1 MRVFEIVLRR
11 AGADAV
17 RHGHPWV
24 WRGAL
29 ARTPEGAGEAGAEVQ
44 LVDERGE
51 ALGRALWDPTSPIA
65 ARVWTIGRAPIDDA
79 AIEGRIQRAL
89 AVRAWSFDDRT
100 TAYRLVHGEGD
111 RMPGF
116 VVDRYGHVGVL
127 RVDGDAAT
135 RHAARIARLL
145 RAPLEAIGVTTLV
158 ERGAGRSE
166 GGGGGESDKRRERT
180 VHFGAP
186 PPDTLTVQ
194 EHGVPFVVDLLR
206 GQKTGAFLDQRESRR
221 RVGELVQ
228 KTKAPR
234 VLNLFSYAG
243 GFSLHAGLAGAK
255 TTSVDIAAAAH
266 ATAQASFTAAGL
278 DPRKH
283 EFVSADAFAFLEEAK
298 KKQRTWELIISDPP
312 SFAPNEKSVP
322 RALAAYR
329 KLHRAC
335 AEVLAP
341 GGVFC
346 ASSCSSHVDASSFA
360 TTLDD
365 ASLGRADLRL
375 TELHGPPSDHPT
387 LPAWTEGRY
396 LKFAVLA

>member
-1 MRVFEIVLRR
+1 MRVSEIVLRR

-24 WRGAL
+24 WRSAL
-29 ARTPEGAGEAGAEVQ
+29 ARGADEAGEAGAEVQ

-51 ALGRALWDPTSPIA
+51 ALGRALWDPASPIA
-65 ARVWTIGRAPIDDA
+65 ARVWTLGRAPIDDA
-79 AIEGRIQRAL
+79 SLTWRIERAL
-89 AVRAWSFDDRT
+89 AVRAWTFDERT
-100 TAYRLVHGEGD
+100 SAYRLVHGEGD

-116 VVDRYGHVGVL
+116 VVDRYGPVAVL
-127 RVDGDAAT
+127 RVDGEAAAH
-135 RHAARIARLL
+135 HAARIARLL
-145 RAPLEAIGVTTLV
+145 RAPLEALGVHTLV
-158 ERGAGRSE
+158 ERAAGRPE
-166 GGGGGESDKRRERT
+166 AAAERGEKARGRT
-180 VHFGAP
+180 VHFGDP
-186 PPDTLTVQ
+186 PPDTVTVR

-221 RVGELVQ
+221 RVGELTRQ
-228 KTKAPR
+228 LRAER

-243 GFSLHAGLAGAK
+243 GFSLHAALAGAK
-255 TTSVDIAAAAH
+255 TTSVDIATQAH
-266 ATAQASFTAAGL
+266 ATAQASFTAAGV

-283 EFVSADAFAFLEEAK
+283 EFATADAFAFLEDAK
-298 KKQRTWELIISDPP
+298 RKKRTWELVISDPP

-322 RALAAYR
+322 RALSAYR

-341 GGVFC
+341 GGVLC

-365 ASLGRADLRL
+365 ASLGRADLRM

>member
-1 MRVFEIVLRR
+1 MRIPEIVLRR

-29 ARTPEGAGEAGAEVQ
+29 ARGADDAGPVGAEVQ
-44 LVDERGE
+44 LVDEKGE
-51 ALGRALWDPTSPIA
+51 ALGRGIWDPGSPIA
-65 ARVWTIGRAPIDDA
+65 VRVWTTGRAPIDDA
-79 AIEGRIQRAL
+79 SIEGRVARAL
-89 AVRAWSFDDRT
+89 ALRAWTFDDST

-111 RMPGF
+111 RMPGV
-116 VVDRYGHVGVL
+116 VVDRYGHVAVL
-127 RVDGDAAT
+127 RLDGDAAIV
-135 RHAARIARLL
+135 HGARIARLL
-145 RAPLEAIGVTTLV
+145 RAPLEALGVKTLV
-158 ERGAGRSE
+158 ERSGARA
-166 GGGGGESDKRRERT
+166 SDADKDTKDKGRERT
-180 VHFGAP
+180 VRFGDA
-186 PPDTLTVQ
+186 PPDTLTVR

-221 RVGELVQ
+221 RVGEL
-228 KTKAPR
+228 TMSRKAAR

-243 GFSLHAGLAGAK
+243 GFSLHAALAGAK
-255 TTSVDIAAAAH
+255 TTSVDIAAQAH
-266 ATAQASFTAAGL
+266 ATAQASFSAAGV
-278 DPRKH
+278 DPRAH
-283 EFVSADAFAFLEEAK
+283 EFASADAFAFLEEAK
-298 KKQRTWELIISDPP
+298 RRGRTWEIVISDPP

-322 RALAAYR
+322 RALSAYR

-346 ASSCSSHVDASSFA
+346 ASSCSSHVDAQAFA

-365 ASLGRADLRL
+365 ASLGRSDLRL
-375 TELHGPPSDHPT
+375 VELHGPPSDHPT

-396 LKFAVLA
+396 LKFVVLA

>member
-1 MRVFEIVLRR
+1 VRVSEIVLRR

-29 ARTPEGAGEAGAEVQ
+29 VREADGGLEAGAEVQ
-44 LVDERGE
+44 LVDERGD
-51 ALGRALWDPTSPIA
+51 ALGRALWDPASPIV
-65 ARVWTIGRAPIDDA
+65 ARVWTTGRTPIDDA
-79 AIEGRIQRAL
+79 SIGVRIGRAL
-89 AVRAWSFDDRT
+89 ALRAWTFDHAT
-100 TAYRLVHGEGD
+100 TAYRLIHGEGD

-116 VVDRYGHVGVL
+116 VVDRYAHVAVL
-127 RVDGDAAT
+127 RVDGGAASH
-135 RHAARIARLL
+135 HAARVARLL
-145 RAPLEAIGVTTLV
+145 RAPLEAIGVSTLT
-158 ERGAGRSE
+158 ERVAGRGE
-166 GGGGGESDKRRERT
+166 GSGDKARERT
-180 VHFGAP
+180 VHFGEA
-186 PPDTLTVQ
+186 PPDTLTVK

-221 RVGELVQ
+221 RVGELVGR
-228 KTKAPR
+228 TKAAR

-243 GFSLHAGLAGAK
+243 GFSLHAALAGAK
-255 TTSVDIAAAAH
+255 TTSVDIATQAH

-283 EFVSADAFAFLEEAK
+283 EFAAADAFAFLEEAK
-298 KKQRTWELIISDPP
+298 KKQRTWDLVISDPP

-335 AEVLAP
+335 ADVLAP

-346 ASSCSSHVDASSFA
+346 ASSCSSHVDAQSFA

-365 ASLGRADLRL
+365 ASLARADLRL
-375 TELHGPPSDHPT
+375 TELYGPPSDHPT

>member
-1 MRVFEIVLRR
+1 VRVSEIVLRR

-24 WRGAL
+24 WRGAI
-29 ARTPEGAGEAGAEVQ
+29 ARGAEDAGEAGAEVQ
-44 LVDERGE
+44 LTDERGE
-51 ALGRALWDPTSPIA
+51 ALGRALWDPASPIA
-65 ARVWTIGRAPIDDA
+65 ARVWTLGRAPIDDA
-79 AIEGRIQRAL
+79 ALEARIGRAL
-89 AVRAWSFDDRT
+89 AVRAWTFDERT
-100 TAYRLVHGEGD
+100 SAYRLVHGEGD

-127 RVDGDAAT
+127 RVDGEAAAK
-135 RHAARIARLL
+135 HAARVARLL
-145 RAPLEAIGVTTLV
+145 RAPLEALGVSTLV
-158 ERGAGRSE
+158 ERGAGRGE
-166 GGGGGESDKRRERT
+166 GAGEKARERR

-186 PPDTLTVQ
+186 PPDTLTVR

-221 RVGELVQ
+221 RVGELARQ
-228 KTKAPR
+228 TKAER

-243 GFSLHAGLAGAK
+243 GFSLHAALAGAK
-255 TTSVDIAAAAH
+255 TTSVDIAAQAH
-266 ATAQASFTAAGL
+266 ATAQASFTAAGV

-283 EFVSADAFAFLEEAK
+283 EFAAADAFAFLEEAK
-298 KKQRTWELIISDPP
+298 KKQRTWQIVISDPP

-322 RALAAYR
+322 RALSAYR

-341 GGVFC
+341 GGVLC
-346 ASSCSSHVDASSFA
+346 ASSCSSHVDAQAFA

-365 ASLGRADLRL
+365 ASLGRADLRM
-375 TELHGPPSDHPT
+375 TELYGPPSDHPT